1 MNDER
6 GFLLTE
12 LTVTIALLVVVLA
25 VGFIFFFFCQRS
37 FSEGEKK
44 TIVQSNVRLAANYI
58 TKEVRYADKIS
69 TTDTK
74 MPNDRTYYCLK
85 LGEDAKRLQ
94 EEIISPDNIKHRTIT
109 QDSCLEALTFKFDF
123 RNGKPFVW
131 FEIKGHDETSRQKH
145 DISSEVLLVNI
156 KDLKEVIPEG
166 SEESEWSKIYFT
178 KPGG

>member
-25 VGFIFFFFCQRS
+25 VAFIFFFFCQRS

-58 TKEVRYADKIS
+58 TKEVRYADNIS
-69 TTDTK
+69 TT
-74 MPNDRTYYCLK
+74 MPGDPKGRTYYCLK
-85 LGEDAKRLQ
+85 LGEDANLLQ
-94 EEIISPDNIKHRTIT
+94 EIISPDNIKNRTIT
-109 QDSCLEALTFKFDF
+109 RDSCLETLTFKF
-123 RNGKPFVW
+123 RTESVKHFVR
-131 FEIKGHDETSRQKH
+131 FEIKGHDETRRQRR

-156 KDLKEVIPEG
+156 KDLKDVIPEG
-166 SEESEWSKIYFT
+166 SEEFECSEIYFT
-178 KPGG
+178 KPGD